1 MGGEQ
6 PHLLVIDDDERI
18 RTLLSRYL
26 ASNADFRVTGADS
39 AEDASAKLAAVSFD
53 LLVVDVMM
61 PGQNGFDFVAG
72 LRKTGNTVPVIL
84 LTARGEEEDRIT
96 GLESGADDYLPKPFE
111 PRELVLRIQ
120 AILARSH
127 RAPPTPAAKPVRFG
141 DFVFDIMR
149 GELKRGEEI
158 VALTTGEAAL
168 LRVLARRPGS
178 TVPRA
183 ALATDGGSLG
193 SGTITT
199 TNAATSAS
207 ESRAVDVQIT
217 RLRRKIEDDPR
228 NPRFL
233 QTVWGEGYVLWAE

>member
-6 PHLLVIDDDERI
+6 AHLLVIDDDERI
-18 RTLLSRYL
+18 RTLLTRYL
-26 ASNADFRVTGADS
+26 TSNAGFRVTGADS
-39 AEDASAKLAAVSFD
+39 AEDASAKLAAVTFD
-53 LLVVDVMM
+53 LLIVDVMM

-72 LRKTGNTVPVIL
+72 LRKTGNSVPVVL
-84 LTARGEEEDRIT
+84 LTARGEAEDRIT

-120 AILARSH
+120 AILN
-127 RAPPTPAAKPVRFG
+127 RAQRAAPVAPSAKPVHFG
-141 DFVFDIMR
+141 DFQFDIVR

-158 VALTTGEAAL
+158 VPLTTGEAAL
-168 LRVLARRPGS
+168 LRVLARRPGA

-183 ALATDGGSLG
+183 ALAADGQGSTAA
-193 SGTITT
+193 SG
-199 TNAATSAS
+199 NASAS

-217 RLRRKIEDDPR
+217 RLRRKIEEDPR
-228 NPRFL
+228 NPRYL